1 MTALG
6 LVILAGGLTLALLPA
21 KPADQPGRVVE
32 VPISLAI
39 ACIGVLLVVLP

>member
-1 MTALG
+1 MTALA
-6 LVILAGGLTLALLPA
+6 LVIIAGGLALALWPA

-32 VPISLAI
+32 IPISLAI